1 MSKMYGL
8 DIQSYVASIH
18 LMADNLLLGPAARR
32 AILTRTYVDP
42 TTEMHLRELVR
53 RTGLAPR
60 TVHQEV
66 ERLVRADLLAER
78 RDGNRRY
85 LRANDRHP
93 LFRPVREI
101 VLKTDGLADVL
112 REALEGE
119 GIEFALVFGSIAA
132 ETPTAGSDVDLLIVG
147 DVGLREALRRLHTAQ
162 DAIGR
167 EIVPVVWTRSEFDR
181 RRRAKDGFLRRVLG
195 SPTIPV
201 TGSIP
206 SVR

>member
-1 MSKMYGL
+1 
-8 DIQSYVASIH
+8 
-18 LMADNLLLGPAARR
+18 MADNLLLGPAARR
-32 AILTRTYVDP
+32 AILARTYLDP
-42 TTEMHLRELVR
+42 TREIHLRELVR

-93 LFRPVREI
+93 LFRAVREI

-119 GIEFALVFGSIAA
+119 GIAFALVFGSLAA
-132 ETPTAGSDVDLLIVG
+132 DTPTAGSDVDLLIVG
-147 DVGLREALRRLHTAQ
+147 DIGLREAVRRLRPAQ
-162 DAIGR
+162 DSIGR
-167 EIVPVVWTRSEFDR
+167 EIVPLVWTRAEFER
-181 RRRAKDGFLRRVLG
+181 RRRAGDGFLERVLA
-195 SPTIPV
+195 SPAIAV

-206 SVR
+206 PARR